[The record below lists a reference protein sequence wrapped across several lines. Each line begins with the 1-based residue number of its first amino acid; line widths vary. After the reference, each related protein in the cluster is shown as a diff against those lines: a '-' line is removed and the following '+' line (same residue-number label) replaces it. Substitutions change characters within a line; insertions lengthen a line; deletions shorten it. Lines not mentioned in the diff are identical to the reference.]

1 MPKLPGFED
10 LGGAPSVSGDRAI
23 GVADTSG
30 YARGQQAWAQATQQ
44 FGKGVSSLAED
55 VGAVGQLESKF
66 EYSRAH
72 SDYLVKE
79 TELRSS
85 LQNDTDYT
93 TLQERYEKQATKL
106 RDDASGL
113 ITSGPERQRFLQ
125 NTQLSIANGAEGMK
139 SRAFKMSSDANGAWV
154 SQTNNKLID
163 QATAIDDPIERTKY
177 IDAAIANIDGR
188 LERGEIGPTEALR
201 AKQEFA
207 HQYALADGI
216 VRSQRD
222 PQGVINELRAAP
234 GSGDAVTNRILQV
247 EGTSK
252 NAKSSATGA
261 GQFIDGTWLDV
272 LKRNRPELADGRSDE
287 ELLALRSDGRLG
299 REMTDAY
306 RRENAD
312 FLQKRGIEPT
322 AGNQYLAHFLGPA
335 GAAAVINA
343 NPNVPAVEALAKVVG
358 EKKAQAMVDANPTIL
373 NSLSGNVRA
382 WADGKMGG
390 AGAHDAIY
398 NILPPAMRAQLA
410 QHAQVEL
417 DKQTA
422 TDTSTFKTRLEDTLA
437 EASRNGQAQSPL
449 TQGDF
454 IRTLGAKKGLDAYS
468 DYQSDMKLHSDISQV
483 ARLTP
488 QQQDELL
495 GSYEPKAGEE
505 GFADQAKRQSM
516 LQKAVAQVRKQRD
529 EDPAQ
534 FALSRIPSVQEA
546 WGNLSTTL
554 SSAEASPDAKQGA
567 ARDFVNKTILEQQKA
582 GVAPQNVKVL
592 PQGYVEALKSK
603 LDNPAASGGADG
615 LVRTIKTEAALWGD
629 NWPTV
634 YRQLAPE
641 VGPVVRVIG
650 SGIGD
655 SAARQLAE
663 LAPMKVGDILKD
675 QSTEKAGQIKKDVQD
690 AFTPLL
696 KSMGGNEGGLTVF
709 NDFRGQAEKLAAYN
723 IVNGMTSA
731 DAAKKAFKDL
741 VGDRYEFRDSWRMPK
756 GLAQSADDVQLATT
770 LALRDLGKPAE
781 IGAAARG
788 LLEAGN
794 IDLNKRP
801 VVKNADGTISTV
813 RSIGVNIDGAETLL
827 PTVSDDGRIMS
838 NQEAIEAYRKGGRHL
853 GKFDTP
859 DNASA
864 YAQGLHEA
872 QAVQYGGPLSLAVA
886 RDNVGGLSG
895 EYLMKARAD
904 AIRRDGRWVTAPD
917 ESGLAL
923 TYNDEAVRRADGQ
936 PLVLTWSQLGG
947 LVDKQ
952 RQQNKAFKA
961 ELGANAATL
970 MMP

>member
-1 MPKLPGFED
+1 MPKLPGVED
-10 LGGAPSVSGDRAI
+10 LGAAPAVSGDRAI
-23 GVADTSG
+23 GVADLTG
-30 YARGQQAWAQATQQ
+30 YARGQQSWAQAAQQ
-44 FGKGVSSLAED
+44 FGKGAASLGED
-55 VGAVGQLESKF
+55 LGAVGQLQSRF

-79 TELRSS
+79 TELRTS

-93 TLQERYEKQATKL
+93 TLPKRYEERASKL
-106 RDDASGL
+106 RDDAGAL
-113 ITSGPERQRFLQ
+113 ITSGPERERFFQ
-125 NTQLSIANGAEGMK
+125 NSQLSIANGIEGMK

-163 QATAIDDPIERTKY
+163 QATALDDPIERAKY

-222 PQGVINELRAAP
+222 PQGVLNELRAGP

-247 EGTSK
+247 EGFTK
-252 NAKSSATGA
+252 NSKSSATGA
-261 GQFIDGTWLDV
+261 GQFIDSTWLDV
-272 LKRNRPELADGRSDE
+272 LKRNRPDVAEGRSDG
-287 ELLALRSDGRLG
+287 ELLALRGDVKLG

-306 RRENAD
+306 RRENAS

-335 GAAAVINA
+335 GAAAVIGA
-343 NPNVPAVEALAKVVG
+343 SPNEPAVDALARAVG

-410 QHAQVEL
+410 QHAQEQL

-437 EASRNGQAQSPL
+437 EAGKNGFAQKPL
-449 TQGDF
+449 VQSDF
-454 IRTLGAKKGLDAYS
+454 VRVLGPQKGLDAYS
-468 DYQSDMKLHSDISQV
+468 DYQSDMKLHSDVSQV

-488 QQQDELL
+488 QQQDELVK
-495 GSYEPKAGEE
+495 SYEPTAGEE
-505 GFADQAKRQSM
+505 GFADQAKRQAA
-516 LQKAVAQVRKQRD
+516 LQKAVGLVRKQRD
-529 EDPAQ
+529 DDPAQ
-534 FALSRIPSVQEA
+534 FAMTRIPSVQEA

-554 SSAEASPDAKQGA
+554 SSADASPEAKQGA

-582 GVAPQNVKVL
+582 GVSPQNVKVL
-592 PQGYVEALKSK
+592 PQGYVEALKGK
-603 LDNPAASGGADG
+603 LENPAASGGADG

-675 QSTEKAGQIKKDVQD
+675 QSTEKASQIRKDVQD
-690 AFTPLL
+690 AFVPLL

-709 NDFRGQAEKLAAYN
+709 NDFRGQAEKLAASN

-741 VGDRYEFRDSWRMPK
+741 VGDRYEFRDSWRAPK
-756 GLAQSADDVQLATT
+756 GLPQSADDVQLGSM
-770 LALRDLGKPAE
+770 LALRDLGKPVD
-781 IGAAARG
+781 IAASPKG
-788 LLEAGN
+788 QLEAGN

-801 VVKNADGTISTV
+801 VVKNADGKISTV

-838 NQEAIEAYRKGGRHL
+838 DQEAIDAFRKSGRHL

-859 DNASA
+859 DNATA

-872 QAVQYGGPLSLAVA
+872 QAAQYGGPLSLGVA

-923 TYNDEAVRRADGQ
+923 TYNNEAVRRADGG
-936 PLVLTWSQLGG
+936 PLVLTWAQLGALAEKNRG
-947 LVDKQ
+947 EA
-952 RQQNKAFKA
+952 KAF
-961 ELGANAATL
+961 AADL
-970 MMP
+970 AARGPGL